1 MAYHYTNSRRVTCY
15 EMKTDKGV
23 SQNDF
28 NGNGN
33 GDPVNSGGSPGNLL
47 GIYISEIGKYELLD
61 KSEENYLSRRIN
73 QGSKLARKKL
83 ILSNLRLVVK
93 LAKQYANQG
102 VGLLDLIQEG
112 NIGLIEAVERFDE
125 SKGYKF
131 STYATWWIKQKIRL
145 ALVNQ
150 GETVRV
156 PPHTYDIVRKIKNL
170 KRKEKE
176 EGKGHLTREEIADK
190 LDLSVETVKRAE
202 RAEKSTVS
210 LDKPLGD
217 ESNEV
222 LGDFIESDNY
232 APPDKEALRTLLN
245 EDLESGLSRLS
256 ERKRKIMELRFGL
269 DDQEPLTLA
278 EIGERFGISRE
289 RVRQIESEALEDLAR
304 PRFLNHLKRYFAKL

>member
-1 MAYHYTNSRRVTCY
+1 MKPEESISENVTDDNGRENS
-15 EMKTDKGV
+15 G
-23 SQNDF
+23 
-28 NGNGN
+28 
-33 GDPVNSGGSPGNLL
+33 NSGGASGNLL

-93 LAKQYANQG
+93 LAKEYSNQG
-102 VGLLDLIQEG
+102 VSLLDLIQEG
-112 NIGLIEAVERFDE
+112 NIGLMEAVEKFDA

-170 KRKEKE
+170 KRENKE
-176 EGKGHLTREEIADK
+176 EGNEPLSREEIADR
-190 LDLSVETVKRAE
+190 LDITMETVKRAE
-202 RAEKSTVS
+202 RAEKGAVS
-210 LDKPLGD
+210 LDKPLEEGTD
-217 ESNEV
+217 EV
-222 LGDFIESDNY
+222 LGDFIESEHY
-232 APPDKEALRTLLN
+232 SPPDEEALKDTLK
-245 EDLESGLSRLS
+245 EDLKSGLSELS
-256 ERKRKIMELRFGL
+256 GRKRKVLKLRFGL
-269 DDQEPLTLA
+269 NEQEPETLA
-278 EIGERFGISRE
+278 EIGEKLELSRE
-289 RVRQIESEALEDLAR
+289 RVRQIESEALDDLAK